1 MGQGLSEQSQEQW
14 GAFALSVGSGVSR
27 PLDRE
32 LLDQFLIG
40 VHQRGE
46 ELSAHELK
54 TLVEQLEVD
63 PELARELVAFVEP
76 AMGLLETYD
85 RFRSPV
91 DEGDDHD
98 DHDHDDEV
106 AYVGDDEVGPGIL
119 VM

>member
-1 MGQGLSEQSQEQW
+1 MAQGLSEESHRQW
-14 GAFALSVGSGVSR
+14 GAFARSVGSDVSH

-54 TLVEQLEVD
+54 TLVDQLEVD

-76 AMGLLETYD
+76 AMGLLQAYD
-85 RFRSPV
+85 RSRPAP
-91 DEGDDHD
+91 DYDADYDDD
-98 DHDHDDEV
+98 DADA

>member
-1 MGQGLSEQSQEQW
+1 MGQGLSEQSQRQW
-14 GAFALSVGSGVSR
+14 EALARSVGSEASL

-63 PELARELVAFVEP
+63 PELARELIGFVEP
-76 AMGLLETYD
+76 AMGLLQAYD
-85 RFRSPV
+85 RSRPAA
-91 DEGDDHD
+91 DYDDD
-98 DHDHDDEV
+98 GEDAEV
-106 AYVGDDEVGPGIL
+106 ASVGDDDVGPGIL